1 MSKELLTAHQV
12 RAVSA
17 PGTYRCGGGLRLIVT
32 VRGVKRW
39 EVWFSIKGKRKE
51 RGLGVFPQVSLKDA
65 RDKAHDIKRAAR
77 DGIDLRRQGL
87 NGQADAV
94 TFRRAFEVCFELRRK
109 QLSNAKHLKQWP
121 STMTTYVFPLLGDV
135 PVAEVTTS
143 QVFAVLEP
151 IWYSKSE
158 TAKRVLQRMEV
169 VFKSAIVRGTRKLA
183 SPCSGVA
190 QELGTRHRYV
200 KHHPS
205 VSWEAVPT
213 FLATLRNPGRRGW
226 PATRLAF
233 EFLIFSA
240 TRSGETRE
248 AVWAEFDFEKALWI
262 IPKER
267 MKSRNDH
274 CVPLSGRCLAILQQA
289 RAFSPNGAL
298 VFEGTKGGRPL
309 SDMTFMKQL
318 RDAGL
323 SDRATAHGFRSS
335 FKTWC
340 AVAAKTPDDVSEAA
354 LAHTMRD
361 EVKAAYL
368 RTDFLTE
375 RTPLME
381 AWATHCC
388 SGRLSCEPH
397 ILVAYQAA

>member
-12 RAVSA
+12 RTVSA
-17 PGTYRCGGGLRLIVT
+17 PGAYRDGGGLRLIVT

-39 EVWFSIKGKRKE
+39 EVWISINGKRKE
-51 RGLGVFPQVSLKDA
+51 RGLGVYPQVSLKDA

-77 DGIDLRRQGL
+77 DGIDLRRQKV
-87 NGQADAV
+87 NGQAHAV
-94 TFRRAFEVCFELRRK
+94 TFRQAFEVCFELRRK
-109 QLSNAKHLKQWP
+109 QLSNAKHLKQWS

-143 QVFAVLEP
+143 QVLAVLEP

-169 VFKSAIVRGTRKLA
+169 VFKSAIVRGMRKLA
-183 SPCSGVA
+183 SPCVGVA
-190 QELGTRHRYV
+190 QELGTRHRDV

-205 VSWEAVPT
+205 LSWDEVPA
-213 FLATLRNPGRRGW
+213 FLATLRNAGQRGW

-233 EFLIFSA
+233 EFLILTA
-240 TRSGETRE
+240 TRSGETRV

-289 RAFSPNGAL
+289 RALNPDGDL
-298 VFEGTKGGRPL
+298 VFEGTKKGRPL
-309 SDMTFMKQL
+309 SDMTFTKLL

-323 SDRATAHGFRSS
+323 GERATAHGFRSS

-340 AVAAKTPDDVSEAA
+340 AVVAKTPDDVSEAA

-361 EVKAAYL
+361 EIKAAYL
-368 RTDFLTE
+368 RTDFLAE

-381 AWATHCC
+381 AWATHCR
-388 SGRLSCEPH
+388 SGHLSSEPH
-397 ILVAYQAA
+397 TLVAYQAA